1 MGIWQNQYYLIP
13 LQVRLRNANSLA
25 ERHIIYRVG
34 IWTDVSDLKPHAWA
48 FCCTWEGGA
57 ATIILVD
64 DLTVKELVVTLCGK
78 LWWWEGPATIYLYCP
93 HLEPMKIFNGSLWG
107 WNLTL
112 AEFEFISLWHCQKE
126 DIQLSWSRDRHAGPV
141 NTLKKT
147 DGGRERH
154 HFQQPTSSYALGK
167 TGTMYFHLIETRI
180 YESHKLCGLIQP
192 TV

>member
-1 MGIWQNQYYLIP
+1 MAKSVLLIP
-13 LQVRLRNANSLA
+13 LQIRLRNANSLA
-25 ERHIIYRVG
+25 EKHIIYRVG

-48 FCCTWEGGA
+48 FRCTWEGGA

-64 DLTVKELVVTLCGK
+64 DLTVKELVVTWCGK
-78 LWWWEGPATIYLYCP
+78 LWWYGKGLQPSTSIAHISNL
-93 HLEPMKIFNGSLWG
+93 KIFNSSLWG
-107 WNLTL
+107 WSLML
-112 AEFEFISLWHCQKE
+112 AEFEFISPWHCHKE
-126 DIQLSWSRDRHAGPV
+126 DIQLSWSGDRHAGPV
-141 NTLKKT
+141 NTLKKI

-167 TGTMYFHLIETRI
+167 TGTVYFHLTETRI